1 MTERFWGDENGMNEP
16 PIPMESL
23 ESFQTDYL
31 FYQSRRKL
39 PFIER
44 AEGIYIWDHT
54 GKRYLDGSSGA
65 ITCNIG
71 HGNFRVANRLA
82 DQARKAVFAYRTQFE
97 NEPAHRYAAALVK
110 QLAPHLQRIFF
121 VSSGSEAVESAIK
134 LCRQYFFNRGQKQ
147 RHQFISRRP
156 SYHGSTMGALSLT
169 SYAPLEI
176 PFRPMLHSFPKITA
190 PYCYRCPYHRH
201 SNCSLDCAWELER
214 AIQEQGPDSIA
225 GFIAEPIGG
234 ASTGA
239 TVPPDR
245 YFEVIQ
251 QICQKYGIFLILDEV
266 MTGFGRTGKMFA
278 YEHWN
283 VEADIVVM
291 SKGMS
296 AGYYPLGGIAARTE
310 YVEELLEN
318 GGFSHGHTLAGN
330 PMGCAVGL
338 EVLNVMTENRLAENS
353 AQMGRSLKSGL
364 DKLKKRYE
372 FIGQVRGRGLHTAI
386 ELVRDRKTREPFP
399 PELNLHFLLTDA
411 AYDEGLIVYPRRPIN
426 GLKGDHVLIAPPL
439 IITRKEIKELLER
452 LDRALARVANQLP
465 GFGPP
470 RLLEGGTP

>member
-1 MTERFWGDENGMNEP
+1 MTDRPWEENGVPET
-16 PIPMESL
+16 PIPMECL

-54 GKRYLDGSSGA
+54 GKCYLDGSSGA
-65 ITCNIG
+65 VTCNIG

-97 NEPAHRYAAALVK
+97 NEPAHRYAAALVE

-121 VSSGSEAVESAIK
+121 VSSGSEAVEAAIK

-147 RHQFISRRP
+147 RQQFISRRP
-156 SYHGSTMGALSLT
+156 SYHGSTLGALSLT

-176 PFRPMLHSFPKITA
+176 PFRSMLQSFPKITA
-190 PYCYRCPYHRH
+190 PYCYRCPYHRQ

-225 GFIAEPIGG
+225 GFVAEPIGG

-239 TVPPDR
+239 TVPPDA

-251 QICQKYGIFLILDEV
+251 HICKKYDIFLILDEV

-291 SKGMS
+291 SKGMT

-310 YVEELLEN
+310 YVEEMLAN
-318 GGFSHGHTLAGN
+318 GGFFHGHTLAGN

-353 AQMGRSLKSGL
+353 AQMGRSLKNGL
-364 DKLKKRYE
+364 DKLKKRYG

-399 PELNLHFLLTDA
+399 PELNLHYLLTDA
-411 AYDEGLIVYPRRPIN
+411 AYDEGLIIYPRRPIN
-426 GLKGDHVLIAPPL
+426 GLKGDHVLISPPL

-452 LDRALARVANQLP
+452 LDRALARVAARLP
-465 GFGPP
+465 ATGPVRSP
-470 RLLEGGTP
+470 AGGAS